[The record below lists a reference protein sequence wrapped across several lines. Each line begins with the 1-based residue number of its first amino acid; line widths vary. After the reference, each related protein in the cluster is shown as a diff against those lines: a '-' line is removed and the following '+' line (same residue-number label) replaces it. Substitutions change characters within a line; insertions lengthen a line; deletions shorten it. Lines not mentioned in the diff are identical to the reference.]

1 MTGVVAAAMAATP
14 LEWFER
20 EVRPVYDAYGP
31 FDASSARWVTMTELL
46 GDGPNGLVAL
56 HQRMC
61 RRDGTPPATAAT
73 YLAGWFAGF
82 AAEIVGLGLATAGA
96 GLLVDP
102 TTLRWHLHADD
113 WPERIELGD
122 APVVVT
128 PDHPWADTTD
138 ARIVPDLDAV
148 VAVTVRHLVHELTPI
163 VTACHGLA
171 KVGSAGLWNEVGD
184 GLVMVLRHHD
194 HLEVDGSM
202 IDIVTRAAHVSGVPW
217 RSHARLWFAPGSAGP
232 VCVGQ
237 KGGCCLAY
245 KRPRDEAV
253 ASETDTPDLTA
264 FRERFPDDPD
274 VPRYCG
280 TCSQRDPADC
290 EARQLFWIERRR
302 T

>member
-1 MTGVVAAAMAATP
+1 MTVAVAASP

-20 EVRPVYDAYGP
+20 DVRSVYDVYGP
-31 FDASSARWVTMTELL
+31 FDESSARWVTLTELL

-56 HQRMC
+56 HERLC

-102 TTLRWHLHADD
+102 ARLRWHLHPDD
-113 WPERIELGD
+113 WPERVEFGEV
-122 APVVVT
+122 PVVVP
-128 PDHPWADTTD
+128 PDHPWAGTAH

-148 VAVTVRHLVHELTPI
+148 IELTVRHLVDVVTPV
-163 VTACHGLA
+163 VTSCHGVA
-171 KVGSAGLWNEVGD
+171 TVGSAGLWNEVGD
-184 GLVMVLRHHD
+184 GLVMVLRHHV
-194 HLEVDGSM
+194 HLEVDESM
-202 IDIVTRAAHVSGVPW
+202 IDIVNRASRVPGVPW
-217 RSHARLWFAPGSAGP
+217 RGHARLWFVPTSSASM
-232 VCVGQ
+232 CVGQ

-245 KRPRDEAV
+245 KRPRDIAVTTEAV
-253 ASETDTPDLTA
+253 DPAIAA

-280 TCSQRDPADC
+280 TCSLRSPADC
-290 EARQLFWIERRR
+290 EARQRFWIERRR